1 MKPLN
6 EIELLTLLDAPES
19 DRVER
24 KKEWSGNVSEKVR
37 DAVCAFANDL
47 PNHNQPGVIFIGVND
62 DGTAANIE
70 VSDELL
76 NALADIKSDGKITPP
91 PTLTVEK
98 WHIKGA
104 ELAVIT
110 VWPSDAP
117 PVRYDGRIR
126 IRTGPRRGLAS
137 AQDERLL
144 NEKRRFKDKTFDARP
159 VGGCS
164 ISELNRTFFENE
176 FLPQAVAED
185 VLSSNG
191 RSYEERLASLGMISS
206 VDNPSPTVL
215 GILTLGK
222 SPRSWLPCAYIQF
235 LRINGT
241 ELSDPVIDNAEID
254 GTFDTMLR
262 QLDEKLK
269 AHLTQANNFTSGT
282 TKEVLSAPYPLS
294 ALQQLSRNAVM
305 HRIYEGTNSPV
316 RVYWFN
322 DRIEITSPG
331 GPYGMVTAE
340 NFGLPGY
347 NDYRNPL
354 IASVLRTLGYVQRF
368 GAGIGIAKKAL
379 RNNGNS
385 DPIFH
390 IDPNRIMVTIPCK
403 VTQ

>member
-1 MKPLN
+1 MMPLN
-6 EIELLTLLDAPES
+6 EVELLTLLNSPES

-47 PNHNQPGVIFIGVND
+47 PNHNLPGVIFIGVND
-62 DGTAANIE
+62 DGTTANIE
-70 VSDELL
+70 VSDKLL
-76 NALADIKSDGKITPP
+76 NTLAEIKSDGNITPP
-91 PTLTVEK
+91 PTLTVNK
-98 WHIKGA
+98 WHYKGA

-126 IRTGPRRGLAS
+126 IRTGSRRTLAS
-137 AQDERLL
+137 AQDERIL
-144 NEKRRFKDKTFDARP
+144 NEKRRSKDKTFDAHP
-159 VGGCS
+159 ISDSS
-164 ISELNRTFFENE
+164 ISDLNKTFFENE
-176 FLPQAVAED
+176 FLPQAIAED

-206 VDNPSPTVL
+206 VDNPTPTVL

-222 SPRSWLPCAYIQF
+222 TPRSWLPGAYIQF

-241 ELSDPVIDNAEID
+241 ELSDPIIDNAEID
-254 GTFDTMLR
+254 GTFETMLR

-269 AHLTQANNFTSGT
+269 AHLAQSVNFTSGT
-282 TKEVLSAPYPLS
+282 AKEVLSAPYPLS
-294 ALQQLSRNAVM
+294 ALQQLTRNAVM
-305 HRIYEGTNSPV
+305 HRIYEATNSPV

-331 GPYGMVTAE
+331 GAYGMVTAE

-347 NDYRNPL
+347 TDYRNPL
-354 IASVLRTLGYVQRF
+354 IAAVLRTLGYVQRF

-379 RNNGNS
+379 SANGNP
-385 DPIFH
+385 DPIFQ

-403 VTQ
+403 INP